1 MKTVIAFRIRCQGI
15 GYLPDFYAAE
25 DLAALALPGAEALER
40 ATHGETGKDGAPRW
54 ARVEPVKLIVHDA
67 QAVGF
72 ALWPEEPAPAPAA
85 PAESGPNR
93 ATAALPDVVI
103 SAVGH
108 VDNPG

>member
-15 GYLPDFYAAE
+15 GYLPDVYAAE

-40 ATHGETGKDGAPRW
+40 ATHGETGKDGSPRW
-54 ARVEPVKLIVHDA
+54 ARVEPVKLIAHDSMA
-67 QAVGF
+67 GF
-72 ALWPEEPAPAPAA
+72 AAWPEEPEAPPAT
-85 PAESGPNR
+85 PASPGPNR